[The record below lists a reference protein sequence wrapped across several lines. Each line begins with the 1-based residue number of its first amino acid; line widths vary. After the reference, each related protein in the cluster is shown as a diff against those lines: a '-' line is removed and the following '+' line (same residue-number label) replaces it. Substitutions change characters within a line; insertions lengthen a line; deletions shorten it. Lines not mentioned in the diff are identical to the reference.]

1 MTRSSCR
8 GDGHCRHPDEEA
20 RMKIALV
27 GGILLF
33 GIVWGGILGLVAAA
47 LL

>member
-1 MTRSSCR
+1 
-8 GDGHCRHPDEEA
+8 
-20 RMKIALV
+20 MKIALV

-47 LL
+47 LLL

>member
-1 MTRSSCR
+1 
-8 GDGHCRHPDEEA
+8 
-20 RMKIALV
+20 MKTALV

-47 LL
+47 LSRV

>member
-1 MTRSSCR
+1 
-8 GDGHCRHPDEEA
+8 
-20 RMKIALV
+20 MKTALV

-47 LL
+47 LLL